1 MTRSRSSRTL
11 VVRATLAGLAL
22 AALSAILPVGLAA
35 QQAPAKPT
43 AATYVKRAGA
53 AAARVDANVARADSV
68 GMSSTE
74 PAAATTPAATSAP
87 DSAAAEP
94 APAPAPVVA
103 PTPVKRREASAP
115 LSFDREVYSYAP
127 AGRRDPFKS
136 LVATGGDLRPMISD
150 LKLVA
155 IAYDASGGSVAVL
168 RDLGTNEQYRV
179 RTGQQLGRMRVASI
193 MPRKVVFTIE
203 EFGFSRQE
211 SLVLGDLTNA
221 RTQQ

>member
-1 MTRSRSSRTL
+1 MTRSRSTHPAS
-11 VVRATLAGLAL
+11 VRATLARLAL
-22 AALSAILPVGLAA
+22 AALAVSMPVALAA

-68 GMSSTE
+68 GMTGSVPAAAAA
-74 PAAATTPAATSAP
+74 PAAATAP
-87 DSAAAEP
+87 DPAMAEP
-94 APAPAPVVA
+94 APTPAPLPA
-103 PTPVKRREASAP
+103 PTPVKRREVAAP

-127 AGRRDPFKS
+127 SGRRDPFKS
-136 LVATGGDLRPMISD
+136 LVATGGDLRPMMSD

-155 IAYDASGGSVAVL
+155 IAYDGSGGSVAVL